1 MTTSRTSPTP
11 TDEPTRSGPR
21 RGRLGPGLVRAARP
35 KQWLKNVLVFAAPA
49 SAGVLFTPEP
59 LLRTLI
65 AFAAFCLASSGTY
78 FINDARDIEADRRHA
93 KKRYRPIAAG
103 IVSVR
108 LGYVVGMLLL
118 LAGVGLAFLVSW
130 QLAAVVI
137 GYLVLTTAYSLWL
150 KHEPVIDLVAVA
162 AGFVL
167 RALAGAAA
175 NDLATSSWFLIVAS
189 LGSLFIVAGKR
200 EAELRNAE
208 DDQQTRSTLQAY
220 SIPFLNYVQA
230 ASTGALLVSYC
241 LWAFEAHSGLNRL
254 LFGLS
259 ILPFAVGV
267 LRYAMLVDSGKGEE
281 PEDAIVS
288 DGVLLVC
295 GIALVVLV
303 GLGVYVV

>member
-1 MTTSRTSPTP
+1 MTTSRTSPAP
-11 TDEPTRSGPR
+11 TDEPTRPGPR

-118 LAGVGLAFLVSW
+118 LAGVGLAFLASW